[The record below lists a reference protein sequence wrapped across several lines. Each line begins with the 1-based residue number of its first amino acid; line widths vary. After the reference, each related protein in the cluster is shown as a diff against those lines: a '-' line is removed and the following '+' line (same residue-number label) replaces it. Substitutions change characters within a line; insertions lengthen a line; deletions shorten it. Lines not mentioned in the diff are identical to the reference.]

1 MCLQEL
7 GHGFDIMIM
16 NEFEFSSHN
25 LAIVPVLCFIINYNC
40 HYNCNC
46 NCGTIFL
53 VSVVKDTIVKELICI
68 ELDAII
74 KDTILL

>member
-16 NEFEFSSHN
+16 NEFESSSHN

-40 HYNCNC
+40 HYKCNC
-46 NCGTIFL
+46 NYGTIFL
-53 VSVVKDTIVKELICI
+53 VSVVKDTIVKKLICI
-68 ELDAII
+68 GLDAII
-74 KDTILL
+74 KDFTVK